1 MVTGLSGVQFGLQ
14 SYEWLTKLDD
24 RVAGVQFV

>member
-1 MVTGLSGVQFGLQ
+1 MVTGLSGVQFSLW

-24 RVAGVQFV
+24 HVVGVRFV